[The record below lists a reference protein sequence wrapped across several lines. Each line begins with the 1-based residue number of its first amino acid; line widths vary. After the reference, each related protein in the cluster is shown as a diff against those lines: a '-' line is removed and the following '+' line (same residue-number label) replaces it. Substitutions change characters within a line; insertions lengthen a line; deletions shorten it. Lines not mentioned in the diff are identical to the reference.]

1 MMEQIS
7 ALVVEVKE
15 MYKRQICWSNSSHTA
30 HNSSL
35 QLTAVMKSIIL
46 FFVII
51 AISLGL
57 AKRHKPVLP
66 ARTPA
71 TSLNTAWPSDSLI
84 DKEVRK
90 TKAMLGTE
98 TWFRPCDCGG
108 PGWEKI
114 AFYDFS
120 QQECPHNFTR
130 QYGEYNDISCRATSE
145 YSEGQGTSEYRACGH
160 DLSSSSLPLPVG
172 RAYSSVCG
180 RVRGHGWGMAFYNV
194 ITCNRSLE
202 QTYVFGVSLTHGTA
216 GRRTHIWTFAAALA
230 DGGTDT
236 SSTKFYCGCSN
247 TGINWTHTTPE
258 DVGNDY
264 FCDSNVQFTEG
275 GRSEGEDYDD
285 DLWDGKGCGPGSSCC
300 EWNDPPYFC
309 KHLHSTTSE
318 DMELRLFSLYFSYT
332 PSTSIRNYSPT
343 VSLIEIFVQ

>member
-46 FFVII
+46 FFVIT

-71 TSLNTAWPSDSLI
+71 TSLNMSDTAWPSNSLI
-84 DKEVRK
+84 DEEVRK
-90 TKAMLGTE
+90 TKDMLGTE

-108 PGWEKI
+108 PGWKKI

-120 QQECPHNFTR
+120 QQECPPDFTR
-130 QYGEYNDISCRATSE
+130 HYGEHNNTSCGDTNANC
-145 YSEGQGTSEYRACGH
+145 ACGS
-160 DLSSSSLPLPVG
+160 DCSFLSLPLPVEG
-172 RAYSSVCG
+172 RSYSSVCG
-180 RVRGHGWGMAFYNV
+180 RVRGHGHGWAFYNV
-194 ITCNRSLE
+194 ITCNENLE
-202 QTYVFGVSLTHGTA
+202 QRYVYGVSLTHGPA
-216 GRRTHIWTFAAALA
+216 GNRTHIWTFAAAHA
-230 DGGTDT
+230 DGDPRT
-236 SSTKFYCGCSN
+236 SYTQYNCGCSN
-247 TGINWTHTTPE
+247 TGMNWTHATPE
-258 DVGNDY
+258 YVGNDY
-264 FCDSNVQFTEG
+264 FCESFTITEFTEG
-275 GRSEGEDYDD
+275 GTYERDEDDA
-285 DLWDGKGCGPGSSCC
+285 LWDGKGCGPSSSCC

-309 KHLHSTTSE
+309 KHLHNTTSE
-318 DMELRLFSLYFSYT
+318 DMELRLFSINSYYN
-332 PSTSIRNYSPT
+332 SISYYTPT